1 MVSMVKEASSNG
13 LSVTVHAI
21 GDRAN
26 HDVLDVYEAI
36 ATMEGGRISDSASST
51 SLAHSLRHRIEHAQI
66 VHPDDFKRFAQ
77 LGVIASMQPIHATS
91 DMEMADLHWGAR
103 AKYGYAW
110 RTMLEKGAVL
120 VFGSDAPVDPIEP
133 LTGIYAAVARRRPD
147 GAPGPG
153 GWFPE
158 QRLTMAETINAYT
171 MGPAYASGR
180 EDKMGSISPGKLA
193 DLTIFDRDIY
203 SIPRD
208 ELLEIG
214 VAGTMVGGRMLYRT
228 W

>member
-1 MVSMVKEASSNG
+1 
-13 LSVTVHAI
+13 
-21 GDRAN
+21 
-26 HDVLDVYEAI
+26 
-36 ATMEGGRISDSASST
+36 
-51 SLAHSLRHRIEHAQI
+51 
-66 VHPDDFKRFAQ
+66 
-77 LGVIASMQPIHATS
+77 
-91 DMEMADLHWGAR
+91 
-103 AKYGYAW
+103 
-110 RTMLEKGAVL
+110 MLEKGAVL

-180 EDKMGSISPGKLA
+180 EDTMGSISPGKLA